1 MLEVL
6 RLCRALGR
14 PPVGD
19 AALELSFVRRVEA
32 ELGATL
38 HDDVL
43 AVLAARSPVL
53 ACATGLAADT
63 ILDFAEDW
71 ARAFPAGFA
80 AVASL
85 AEDPFAARDSH
96 GELGGAIQALGVERA
111 PNREAPARVM
121 LAARRR
127 LRARDDGDEARHDD
141 GGGTTLAAFARGNL
155 EAWFRHQEGWFEAL
169 AREKDLVLDDP
180 TFRPAVVG
188 ALAVDAPRP
197 ERVVTHPKFG
207 RGKVI
212 ESRIESGETKLVIA
226 FDGAGQKVL
235 LERFVKDA

>member
-14 PPVGD
+14 PHVGD
-19 AALELSFVRRVEA
+19 AALELSFVRRVET

-43 AVLAARSPVL
+43 AVLAARAPVL

-63 ILDFAEDW
+63 LLDFAEDW
-71 ARAFPAGFA
+71 GRAFPAGFV

-85 AEDPFAARDSH
+85 AEDPFAARDSR
-96 GELGGAIQALGVERA
+96 GEAGGAMQVLAVERA

-121 LAARRR
+121 LAARGRV
-127 LRARDDGDEARHDD
+127 RARGEGDAAGREDT
-141 GGGTTLAAFARGNL
+141 GGTTLAAFARGNL
-155 EAWFRHQEGWFEAL
+155 EAWFRHQDKWFEAL
-169 AREKDLVLDDP
+169 AREKDLPVDDP

-188 ALAVDAPRP
+188 ALPAVAPRP
-197 ERVVTHPKFG
+197 ERTVTHPKFG
-207 RGKVI
+207 RGKVL
-212 ESRIESGETKLVIA
+212 ESRVERGETKLVIA
-226 FDGAGQKVL
+226 FEGAGQKVL